1 MKGGEQEGTEEWS
14 KKIKVKG
21 KEKVIKKWYEI
32 LYQRSNFLL
41 VVVVILLLGYQVEG
55 EVVGESEDEHR

>member
-21 KEKVIKKWYEI
+21 REKVIKKWYEI
-32 LYQRSNFLL
+32 LY
-41 VVVVILLLGYQVEG
+41 
-55 EVVGESEDEHR
+55 